1 MSAGLLTSTWTPG
14 STAPEVSL
22 TTPAMLLWADA
33 APGSRRSIND
43 DATTSGTIRNPI
55 IETSSRVS
63 MARQA
68 GGGRNYLVTGATG
81 AGFANRDASIAAFGC
96 TLVSSTCACMYVWVT
111 LRS

>member
-43 DATTSGTIRNPI
+43 DAITSRTIRNPI

-68 GGGRNYLVTGATG
+68 WRGAEL
-81 AGFANRDASIAAFGC
+81 FGHRSHRC
-96 TLVSSTCACMYVWVT
+96 RLGEPRRLNCSVRLYVG
-111 LRS
+111 